1 MFTGLVE
8 TVGKIRSVKQNAD
21 TWLIDISA
29 PEIASELKKGDSV
42 AVSGACLTVTDF
54 NTAGFRA
61 EMMEE
66 TKQRTKLGS
75 LKSGDLVNLERA
87 MAAGSR
93 FDGHIVSGHVDGVG
107 RVAKIENSGRTKKVF
122 FAANADIISCI
133 VSKGSVAVDGVSL
146 TVIDVSDNEFSV
158 GLIPE
163 TLAQTSLSAL
173 VQGSTV
179 NLETDVIG
187 KYVAKFLEK
196 RFGQNSGEKPKE
208 NITWQKLADNG
219 WL

>member
-8 TVGKIRSVKQNAD
+8 TVGKIKSVKQTAD

-42 AVSGACLTVTDF
+42 SVSGACLTVTDF
-54 NTAGFRA
+54 DLAGFRA

-87 MAAGSR
+87 MSAGSR

-122 FAANADIISCI
+122 FAANADIISGI

-146 TVIDVSDNEFSV
+146 TVIGVSDNEFSV

-173 VQGSTV
+173 VQGSAV
-179 NLETDVIG
+179 NLETDIIG

-196 RFGQNSGEKPKE
+196 RFGQDSLEKPKE
-208 NITWQKLADNG
+208 NITWQKLADSG

>member
-8 TVGKIRSVKQNAD
+8 TVGKIKSVKQNAD

-42 AVSGACLTVTDF
+42 AVSGACLTVADF

-66 TKQRTKLGS
+66 TKQRTKLAS

-87 MAAGSR
+87 MVAGSR

-107 RVAKIENSGRTKKVF
+107 KVVKIENSGRTKKVF
-122 FAANADIISCI
+122 FAANADIISGI

-146 TVIDVSDNEFSV
+146 TVIDISDNEFSV

-173 VQGSTV
+173 EQGSIV

-196 RFGQNSGEKPKE
+196 RFGQDSGEKPKE
-208 NITWQKLADNG
+208 IITWQKLADNG